1 VTRWPDHQTAV
12 VTGASSGI
20 GRAIALALA
29 EAGVDSLLV
38 HYRSNREGAEETA
51 KLVQE
56 RGCQASIFSADLREA
71 EARNQL
77 VNVAFERLSEI
88 TVWINNAGADV
99 LTGETA
105 SMDFDDK
112 LRLLMEVD
120 VLSTIALSRRLV
132 PRLLEQT
139 PEPPSSIVFVGW
151 DQAPEG
157 MEGEAGQM
165 FGPVKAAVMA
175 YAASLAQSLAPRVRV
190 NAVAPGW
197 IRTAWGDE
205 AAEYWNR
212 RAKGQAL
219 MNRWG
224 NPQDVAK
231 AVVYLCDPNNTF
243 VTGQTISVNGGWN
256 RSFPETR

>member
-1 VTRWPDHQTAV
+1 MTRWPDQQSAV

-20 GRAIALALA
+20 GRAVAVALA

-38 HYRSNREGAEETA
+38 HYRSNRQGAEETA
-51 KLVQE
+51 KLVEQ
-56 RGCQASIFSADLREA
+56 RGCQATVVAADLRHADQRE
-71 EARNQL
+71 QL
-77 VNVAFERLSEI
+77 VEVAFERLGEI
-88 TVWINNAGADV
+88 TVWVNNAGADV
-99 LTGETA
+99 LTGESA
-105 SMDFDDK
+105 SLDFDAK
-112 LRLLMEVD
+112 FRLLMEVD
-120 VLSTIALSRRLV
+120 VLGTIALSRCLV
-132 PRLLEQT
+132 PRLLDQDAAS
-139 PEPPSSIVFVGW
+139 PSSIIFVGW

-175 YAASLAQSLAPRVRV
+175 YARSLAQSVAPKVRV

-205 AAEYWNR
+205 AADYWND

-224 NPQDVAK
+224 NPEDVAK

-243 VTGQTISVNGGWN
+243 ITGQTINVNGGWN
-256 RSFPETR
+256 RAFPGR